1 MKKLELNQMEIL
13 LGGQIKPKRDDD
25 DTGGGSS
32 SGCKSIAD
40 GLGGASL
47 IFGAASWWTGA
58 GAGFALGLAA
68 VAYGVSLA
76 C

>member
-1 MKKLELNQMEIL
+1 MKKLELNQMEKL
-13 LGGQIKPKRDDD
+13 EGGLKHADA
-25 DTGGGSS
+25 S
-32 SGCKSIAD
+32 CKSIAD
-40 GLGGASL
+40 GLGGVSI